1 MCGHCTI
8 GVVTAILEG
17 GLMEMKEP
25 QTEVVLE
32 APAGIIRTVA
42 DVKDG
47 KVTGVTLTNV
57 PSFRYK
63 KDLHVEYEGKDVV
76 YDICFGGSFFALVD
90 TEKNFG
96 IKVGP
101 DTAGF
106 LTKFSSF
113 MLQEVNKTVS
123 IQHP

>member
-1 MCGHCTI
+1 
-8 GVVTAILEG
+8 
-17 GLMEMKEP
+17 MKEP

-63 KDLHVEYEGKDVV
+63 KDLHVEYGRQRCC
-76 YDICFGGSFFALVD
+76 I
-90 TEKNFG
+90 
-96 IKVGP
+96 
-101 DTAGF
+101 
-106 LTKFSSF
+106 
-113 MLQEVNKTVS
+113 
-123 IQHP
+123 

>member
-47 KVTGVTLTNV
+47 KVTGGNSNKR
-57 PSFRYK
+57 SF
-63 KDLHVEYEGKDVV
+63 
-76 YDICFGGSFFALVD
+76 
-90 TEKNFG
+90 
-96 IKVGP
+96 
-101 DTAGF
+101 
-106 LTKFSSF
+106 
-113 MLQEVNKTVS
+113 
-123 IQHP
+123 IQI